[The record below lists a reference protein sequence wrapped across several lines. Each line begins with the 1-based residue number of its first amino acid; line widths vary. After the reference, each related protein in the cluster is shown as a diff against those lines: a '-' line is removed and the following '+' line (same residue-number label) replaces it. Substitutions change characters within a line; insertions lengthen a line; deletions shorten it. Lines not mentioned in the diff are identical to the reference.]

1 MKQRGSIAMATIL
14 LLLLSCASL
23 GVLTQ
28 VLDHERIVRARE
40 MSLRRAETVHN
51 GLIPEVHLTIRDLAA
66 RRRSDVLPLP
76 TPESLLRCE
85 PLSAPFALQLC
96 HQLRLR
102 YRGPATDPQ
111 RVLID
116 DTVRATDSRGR
127 SPWKALLRADILQG
141 DIPLPQFGVWIGGEP
156 AADPPIDPATLG
168 LDLRSGLPVVQS
180 TSPLRGEAGD
190 LLLAALSLSARRA
203 DYRQLRERLGL
214 PPGDSAPPAGVY
226 PITAGPQVLAVY
238 VQGDVDRL
246 TLQAQDGRQQVL
258 MTQGNG
264 EHAFRYTPGAADWQ
278 VVPRSPELLRFAE
291 RILVNG
297 AIRQLTG
304 EPGPALLA
312 ASRLLIASSDTIT
325 ITGDLEIAEDETEIA
340 APLTV
345 LAGRRDLVTGERRD
359 GGLVL
364 AGKGGMRVRAHL
376 VTEGAFRN
384 AGGAV
389 MLRGTLAAGKYEA
402 GSRVTLDCRLP
413 APDTPFPVS
422 SGPVTLIRAIRL
434 LGIWEE
440 THEP

>member
-40 MSLRRAETVHN
+40 ASLRRAEAVRN
-51 GLIPEVHLTIRDLAA
+51 GLIPEIHLTIRALAA
-66 RRRSDVLPLP
+66 RRRCDVLPLP
-76 TPESLLRCE
+76 APESMLACE
-85 PLSAPFALQLC
+85 PLSAPFAMQLS
-96 HQLRLR
+96 HQVRLR
-102 YRGPATDPQ
+102 YRGPATEPQ

-116 DTVRATDSRGR
+116 DTVRASDSRGR
-127 SPWKALLRADILQG
+127 FPWKGLLRADILQG

-156 AADPPIDPATLG
+156 SATPPIDPATQG
-168 LDLRSGLPVVQS
+168 LDLRSGLPVVRS

-226 PITAGPQVLAVY
+226 PITAGPQVVAVY
-238 VQGDVDRL
+238 VQGDIDRL
-246 TLQAQDGRQQVL
+246 TLRALGGRQQVL
-258 MTQGNG
+258 MRQGDG
-264 EHAFRYTPGAADWQ
+264 EHAFCYTPGAADWQ

-312 ASRLLIASSDTIT
+312 GSRLLIASSDTIT
-325 ITGDLEIAEDETEIA
+325 IIGDLEIAEDETEIA
-340 APLTV
+340 PPLTV
-345 LAGRRDLVTGERRD
+345 FAGRRDLVTGELRD

-364 AGKGGMRVRAHL
+364 AGRGGMRVRAHL
-376 VTEGAFRN
+376 VTEGTFRN
-384 AGGAV
+384 AGGAAT
-389 MLRGTLAAGKYEA
+389 LRGTLAAGKYET